1 MSKMS
6 SLSQYLASLGGR
18 TPDPAPTAM
27 YAMLDHIATVSP
39 SVAAAVVHELNDQ
52 RTNLKLIASENYC
65 SLATQFAQGTL
76 FTDKYAEGFPAH
88 RFYAGCENVD
98 DVESEAARLACEL
111 FGAEHAYVQPH
122 SGADANLLAYLAILT
137 TRVETKMLA
146 RLGIEDPSKVA
157 RTDWNAIREA
167 THSQRL
173 LGLDYYSGGHLT
185 HGYRHNYSSQLFDA
199 YTYTVDRKT
208 MLLDL
213 DEVRRQA
220 REIKPLVL
228 LAGYSAYSRRID
240 FAKLREIADEV
251 GAVLMVDMAHFA
263 GLVAG
268 KVFEGNYDPVPFAHV
283 VTTTTHKT
291 LRGPR
296 GGMIL
301 CTSEFAEAVDKGCP
315 IILGGPLPHVL
326 AAKAV
331 ALREASQPSFREY
344 AHRIVQNS
352 QALAEACL
360 SEGIE
365 VLTGGT
371 DNHLMLLDVHRSFG
385 LTGRQA
391 ESAIRSCHMTLNR
404 NALPFDA
411 NGPWYTSGLRVGTP
425 AVTALGMDPA
435 DMKEIAAVFKIVLS
449 NTKPAIMQKGS
460 EAGQPSRARFET
472 AEAAAAAAR
481 ERVGA
486 LLSRYPVYPE
496 LDLALLLS
504 GAREWE
510 GASRSAVGTGAATH

>member
-1 MSKMS
+1 MSL
-6 SLSQYLASLGGR
+6 LSRYLER
-18 TPDPAPTAM
+18 TSAEAPDPAPTAL

-39 SVAAAVVHELNDQ
+39 SVAAAIVRELRDQ
-52 RTNLKLIASENYC
+52 RTNLKLIASENYS

-76 FTDKYAEGFPAH
+76 FTDKYAEGYPSH
-88 RFYAGCENVD
+88 RFYAGCDNVD
-98 DVESEAARLACEL
+98 DVESEAARLACEI

-137 TRVETKMLA
+137 TRVEEKMLQ
-146 RLGIEDPSKVA
+146 RLGIEDPSKVERA
-157 RTDWNAIREA
+157 DWNTIREA

-199 YTYTVDRKT
+199 YTYTVDRTT

-213 DEVRRQA
+213 DEVRRMA
-220 REIKPLVL
+220 REIKPLIL
-228 LAGYSAYSRRID
+228 LAGYSAYSRKID

-268 KVFEGNYDPVPFAHV
+268 KVFEGNYDPVPFAQV

-301 CTSEFAEAVDKGCP
+301 CTSEFTEAVDKGCP
-315 IILGGPLPHVL
+315 IVLGGPLPHAL

-331 ALREASQPSFREY
+331 ALREASQPAFRDY

-360 SEGIE
+360 SEGMD

-371 DNHLMLLDVHRSFG
+371 DNHLLLLDVHKSFG

-391 ESAIRSCHMTLNR
+391 ESAIRDCHMTLNR

-425 AVTALGMDPA
+425 AVTTLGMTPS
-435 DMKEIAAVFKIVLS
+435 DMREIAKVFKHVLS
-449 NTKPAIMQKGS
+449 NTKPAIVQKGAD
-460 EAGQPSRARFET
+460 AGQPSRARYQV
-472 AEAAAAAAR
+472 AKDAAAAAR
-481 ERVGA
+481 ERVAA
-486 LLSRYPVYPE
+486 LLDRYPVYPE
-496 LDLALLLS
+496 IDLELLAA
-504 GAREWE
+504 GAQQWE
-510 GASRSAVGTGAATH
+510 PATRPAAAAVS

>member
-1 MSKMS
+1 MSL
-6 SLSQYLASLGGR
+6 LSRYLERAG
-18 TPDPAPTAM
+18 TPDAAPTAL

-39 SVAAAVVHELNDQ
+39 SVAAAIVHEFDDQ
-52 RTNLKLIASENYC
+52 RTNVKLIASENYC

-76 FTDKYAEGFPAH
+76 FTDKYAEGYPAH

-98 DVESEAARLACEL
+98 DVETEAARLACEI

-137 TRVETKMLA
+137 TRVETKILEK
-146 RLGIEDPSKVA
+146 LGIEDPSKVE
-157 RTDWNAIREA
+157 RTDWNKIREA

-208 MLLDL
+208 HLLDL
-213 DEVRRQA
+213 DDIRRQA

-228 LAGYSAYSRRID
+228 LAGYSAYSRKID

-268 KVFEGNYDPVPFAHV
+268 KVFQGNYDPVPFAHV

-301 CTSEFAEAVDKGCP
+301 CTSEFTDAVDKGCP
-315 IILGGPLPHVL
+315 IILGGPLPHAL

-331 ALREASQPSFREY
+331 ALREASQPSFKEY
-344 AHRIVQNS
+344 AQRIVKNS
-352 QALAEACL
+352 QALAEAFV
-360 SEGIE
+360 SQGMD
-365 VLTGGT
+365 VVTGGT
-371 DNHLMLLDVHRSFG
+371 DNHLLLLDVHKSFG

-391 ESAIRSCHMTLNR
+391 ESAIRDCHLTLNR
-404 NALPFDA
+404 NAVPFDA

-425 AVTALGMDPA
+425 AATTLGMTPA
-435 DMKEIAAVFKIVLS
+435 DMKEIAAIFKLVLS
-449 NTKPAIMQKGS
+449 DTKPSLVEKGKD
-460 EAGQPSRARFET
+460 AGQPSRARYKVAPAAADSARERV
-472 AEAAAAAAR
+472 ASLLDRHPVYPEIDIDLLRAAARGWEDSSRPAMSAAAAAR
-481 ERVGA
+481 
-486 LLSRYPVYPE
+486 
-496 LDLALLLS
+496 
-504 GAREWE
+504 
-510 GASRSAVGTGAATH
+510 

>member
-1 MSKMS
+1 
-6 SLSQYLASLGGR
+6 
-18 TPDPAPTAM
+18 
-27 YAMLDHIATVSP
+27 
-39 SVAAAVVHELNDQ
+39 
-52 RTNLKLIASENYC
+52 
-65 SLATQFAQGTL
+65 
-76 FTDKYAEGFPAH
+76 
-88 RFYAGCENVD
+88 
-98 DVESEAARLACEL
+98 
-111 FGAEHAYVQPH
+111 
-122 SGADANLLAYLAILT
+122 
-137 TRVETKMLA
+137 
-146 RLGIEDPSKVA
+146 
-157 RTDWNAIREA
+157 
-167 THSQRL
+167 
-173 LGLDYYSGGHLT
+173 
-185 HGYRHNYSSQLFDA
+185 
-199 YTYTVDRKT
+199 

-220 REIKPLVL
+220 HEIRPLIL
-228 LAGYSAYSRRID
+228 LAGYSAYSRKID

-268 KVFEGNYDPVPFAHV
+268 KVFQGNYDPVPFAHV

-296 GGMIL
+296 GGLIL
-301 CTSEFAEAVDKGCP
+301 CTSEFTEAVDKGCP

-331 ALREASQPSFREY
+331 ALREASQPSFRDY
-344 AHRIVQNS
+344 AHRIVENS
-352 QALAEACL
+352 RALAEACL
-360 SEGIE
+360 SEGID

-391 ESAIRSCHMTLNR
+391 ESAIRSCQMTLNR

-425 AVTALGMDPA
+425 AVTTLGMTPSDL
-435 DMKEIAAVFKIVLS
+435 KEIAAVFKLVLS
-449 NTKPAIMQKGS
+449 NTKATVMQKGP

-472 AEAAAAAAR
+472 GTAAAEAAR
-481 ERVGA
+481 ERITA

-496 LDLALLLS
+496 IDLDLLLS
-504 GAREWE
+504 SAREWE
-510 GASRSAVGTGAATH
+510 NAAKPAVSAGAAVH

>member
-1 MSKMS
+1 MN
-6 SLSQYLASLGGR
+6 LLAQYLERAGDR
-18 TPDPAPTAM
+18 PDAAPAAL

-39 SVAAAVVHELNDQ
+39 TVAAAIVHELSDQ

-76 FTDKYAEGFPAH
+76 FTDKYAEGYPAH

-98 DVESEAARLACEL
+98 TVESEAAGLAREL

-137 TRVETKMLA
+137 TRVETKMLEK
-146 RLGIEDPSKVA
+146 LGIEDPSKVE
-157 RTDWNAIREA
+157 RTDWNRIREA

-185 HGYRHNYSSQLFDA
+185 HGYRHKYSSQLFDA

-208 MLLDL
+208 MLIDL
-213 DEVRRQA
+213 DEIRRQA

-228 LAGYSAYSRRID
+228 LAGYSAYSRKID

-268 KVFEGNYDPVPFAHV
+268 RVFEGNFNPVPFAHV

-301 CTSEFAEAVDKGCP
+301 CTSEFTEAVDKGCP
-315 IILGGPLPHVL
+315 IVLGGPLPHVL

-331 ALREASQPSFREY
+331 ALREASAPSFRDY
-344 AHRIVQNS
+344 ARRIVENA

-360 SEGIE
+360 EEGME
-365 VLTGGT
+365 VLTRGT
-371 DNHLMLLDVHRSFG
+371 DNHLLLLDVHKSFG

-391 ESAIRSCHMTLNR
+391 ESAIRECHLTLNR

-425 AVTALGMDPA
+425 AATTLGMTPA
-435 DMKEIAAVFKIVLS
+435 DMSEIASVFKLVLS
-449 NTKPAIMQKGS
+449 NTKPTTVQKGAD
-460 EAGQPSRARFET
+460 AGQPSRARFAIARAG
-472 AEAAAAAAR
+472 AEAAR
-481 ERVGA
+481 ERVAA
-486 LLSRYPVYPE
+486 LLDRYPVYPE
-496 LDLALLLS
+496 IDIELL
-504 GAREWE
+504 
-510 GASRSAVGTGAATH
+510 RSAARRWEDASSPAMSTAAALN

>member
-1 MSKMS
+1 MSL
-6 SLSQYLASLGGR
+6 LSRYLESVDDR
-18 TPDPAPTAM
+18 SPDPAPTAL
-27 YAMLDHIATVSP
+27 YAMLDHVASVSP
-39 SVAAAVVHELNDQ
+39 SVAAAIVHEFNDQ

-76 FTDKYAEGFPAH
+76 FTDKYAEGYPAH

-98 DVESEAARLACEL
+98 DVESEAARLACEI

-137 TRVETKMLA
+137 TRVEEKMLDQ
-146 RLGIEDPSKVA
+146 LGIEDPAKVS
-157 RTDWNAIREA
+157 RTDWTRIREA

-199 YTYTVDRKT
+199 YTYTVDRST

-213 DEVRRQA
+213 DEIRRQA

-228 LAGYSAYSRRID
+228 LAGYSAYSRKID

-268 KVFEGNYDPVPFAHV
+268 GVFDGDYDPVPFAHV

-315 IILGGPLPHVL
+315 IVLGGPLPHVL

-331 ALREASQPSFREY
+331 ALREASHPSFRDY
-344 AHRIVQNS
+344 ARRIVENS

-360 SEGIE
+360 SEGMD

-371 DNHLMLLDVHRSFG
+371 DNHLLLLDVHRSFG

-391 ESAIRSCHMTLNR
+391 ESAIRECHMTLNR
-404 NALPFDA
+404 NALPFDG

-425 AVTALGMDPA
+425 AATTLGMTPA
-435 DMKEIAAVFKIVLS
+435 DMREIAAIFKVVLA
-449 NTKPAIMQKGS
+449 NTKPATVQKGP
-460 EAGQPSRARFET
+460 EAGQASRARFEVARGPAT
-472 AEAAAAAAR
+472 SAR
-481 ERVGA
+481 ERVAA
-486 LLSRYPVYPE
+486 LLDRYPVYPE
-496 LDLALLLS
+496 IDLQLL
-504 GAREWE
+504 
-510 GASRSAVGTGAATH
+510 RSAASEWRPTTAPATAEPVRA

>member
-1 MSKMS
+1 MSL
-6 SLSQYLASLGGR
+6 LSQYLERVGDRA
-18 TPDPAPTAM
+18 PDPAPTAL

-39 SVAAAVVHELNDQ
+39 SVAAAIVHELSDQ
-52 RTNLKLIASENYC
+52 RTNVKLIASENYC

-76 FTDKYAEGFPAH
+76 FTDKYAEGYPSH

-98 DVESEAARLACEL
+98 DVESEAAKLACDL

-137 TRVETKMLA
+137 TRVETKMLEK
-146 RLGIEDPSKVA
+146 LGIEDPSKVS
-157 RTDWNAIREA
+157 RTDWDRIREA
-167 THSQRL
+167 THNQRM

-199 YTYTVDRKT
+199 YTYTVDRST

-213 DEVRRQA
+213 DEIRRQA

-228 LAGYSAYSRRID
+228 LAGYSAYSRKID

-268 KVFEGNYDPVPFAHV
+268 GVFEGNYNPVPFAHV
-283 VTTTTHKT
+283 VTTT
-291 LRGPR
+291 
-296 GGMIL
+296 IL
-301 CTSEFAEAVDKGCP
+301 CTSEFTEAVDKGCP
-315 IILGGPLPHVL
+315 IVLGGPLPHVL

-331 ALREASQPSFREY
+331 ALREASQPSFKDY
-344 AHRIVQNS
+344 ARRIVQNS

-360 SEGIE
+360 SEGME

-371 DNHLMLLDVHRSFG
+371 DNHLLLLDVHKSFG

-391 ESAIRSCHMTLNR
+391 ESAIRECHMTLNR

-425 AVTALGMDPA
+425 AATTLGMTTS
-435 DMKEIAAVFKIVLS
+435 DMREIAKVFKLVLAD
-449 NTKPAIMQKGS
+449 TKPAIMQKGP
-460 EAGQPSRARFET
+460 EAGQPSRARYVVGK
-472 AEAAAAAAR
+472 AAAEAAR
-481 ERVGA
+481 ERVAA
-486 LLSRYPVYPE
+486 LLDRYPVYPE
-496 LDLALLLS
+496 IDLDLLRSAAQRW
-504 GAREWE
+504 GE
-510 GASRSAVGTGAATH
+510 ASRPAAAAVH

>member
-1 MSKMS
+1 MSL
-6 SLSQYLASLGGR
+6 LSQYLERVGGS
-18 TPDPAPTAM
+18 PEPAPAAL
-27 YAMLDHIATVSP
+27 YAMLDHIASVSP
-39 SVAAAVVHELNDQ
+39 SVAAAVVHEFDDQ

-76 FTDKYAEGFPAH
+76 FTDKYAEGYPAH

-98 DVESEAARLACEL
+98 DVESEAARLACEI

-137 TRVETKMLA
+137 TRVENKMLA
-146 RLGIEDPSKVA
+146 RLGIEDPSKVSRA
-157 RTDWNAIREA
+157 DWTRVREA
-167 THSQRL
+167 THGQRL

-199 YTYTVDRKT
+199 YTYTVDPKT

-220 REIKPLVL
+220 REVKPLVL
-228 LAGYSAYSRRID
+228 LAGYSAYSRKID

-268 KVFEGNYDPVPFAHV
+268 KVFDGSYDPVPFAHV

-296 GGMIL
+296 GGLVL
-301 CTSEFAEAVDKGCP
+301 CTSEFTEAVDKGCP
-315 IILGGPLPHVL
+315 IVLGGPLPHVL

-331 ALREASQPSFREY
+331 ALREASQPGFREY
-344 AHRIVQNS
+344 ARRIVQNS

-360 SEGIE
+360 SEGMD

-371 DNHLMLLDVHRSFG
+371 DNHLLLLDVHESFG

-391 ESAIRSCHMTLNR
+391 ESAIRECHMTLNR

-425 AVTALGMDPA
+425 AATTLGMTPS
-435 DMKEIAAVFKIVLS
+435 DMREVAKVFKLVLS
-449 NTKPAIMQKGS
+449 NTKPATVQKGP
-460 EAGQPSRARFET
+460 EAGQPSRARYEIDR
-472 AEAAAAAAR
+472 AAAESAR
-481 ERVGA
+481 ERIAA
-486 LLSRYPVYPE
+486 LLERYPVYPE
-496 LDLALLLS
+496 IDLDLLREAA
-504 GAREWE
+504 ARW
-510 GASRSAVGTGAATH
+510 GPAATPAAKRAATVAH